1 MLENALSK
9 LLEVRVVDVGLGV
22 GAILVDIEPAALVD
36 GLEDAREALLLL
48 GQVDQEANDQFVDLF
63 GRDLRGV
70 LRRVVLLLGHLHLTF
85 LHSLTSYLLITMLHK
100 NRIYF

>member
-1 MLENALSK
+1 MLEDALSK
-9 LLEVRVVDVGLGV
+9 LLEVRVVDVWLGV

-70 LRRVVLLLGHLHLTF
+70 LRWIVLLLGHLHLTF
-85 LHSLTSYLLITMLHK
+85 LLFVYFLINYYAMIH
-100 NRIYF
+100 N